1 MITFDPE
8 EHQVLLSSM
17 QIALLKTQPL
27 ASLHCTVL
35 DTKAIPLWQALLFTP
50 LLAVQNSQA
59 TPDWDAQPHNQS
71 TTWRAAL
78 QMVLGEFLQ
87 VETCLTPFF

>member
-8 EHQVLLSSM
+8 EQQALLSSM

-35 DTKAIPLWQALLFTP
+35 DTKPIPLWQALLLTAR
-50 LLAVQNSQA
+50 LAVQNSQV
-59 TPDWDAQPHNQS
+59 T
-71 TTWRAAL
+71 AA
-78 QMVLGEFLQ
+78 
-87 VETCLTPFF
+87 

>member
-8 EHQVLLSSM
+8 ERQVLLSSM

-35 DTKAIPLWQALLFTP
+35 DMKLIPALADAFVHTHTI
-50 LLAVQNSQA
+50 LAVQNS
-59 TPDWDAQPHNQS
+59 
-71 TTWRAAL
+71 
-78 QMVLGEFLQ
+78 
-87 VETCLTPFF
+87 